1 MGTKLQSIISYH
13 PQTYGKTEVVNQSL
27 GNLLRSIV
35 GEKPK
40 QWDLYLPQ
48 VEFSYNSSMNRYT
61 GKSPF
66 QVVYGKNPM
75 GVLYLVKLP
84 LGDMISDDGEAFAE
98 HIQQLQQH
106 VRQKL

>member
-1 MGTKLQSIISYH
+1 M
-13 PQTYGKTEVVNQSL
+13 NQSL

-40 QWDLYLPQ
+40 QWDLAFPQ
-48 VEFSYNSSMNRYT
+48 AKFAHNSSVNRST

-66 QVVYGKNPM
+66 QVVYGRNPTS
-75 GVLYLVKLP
+75 VLDLVPLP
-84 LGDMISDDGEAFAE
+84 LGDKISDDGEAFAE
-98 HIQQLQQH
+98 HIQQLQRK